1 MVSAQR
7 LLGCATGCAAH
18 LAPLRPCRG
27 DMRAAPRGARPGV
40 ACAAHKITL
49 LPGDGIGPEIAD
61 VAVRLLRAAG
71 EREGEEFEVRE
82 ELIGGAAVDAMGRPL
97 PDETLRA
104 CRESDAVLLAAI
116 GGCARCGGA
125 AAARAPGAPRRAGA
139 RGRAGT
145 SGTRWRRS

>member
-7 LLGCATGCAAH
+7 LLGRATGCAAH
-18 LAPLRPCRG
+18 LAPLRPRRG
-27 DMRAAPRGARPGV
+27 DARAAPRAARPAV
-40 ACAAHKITL
+40 ACAAHKVTL

-71 EREGEEFEVRE
+71 EREGETFEVRE
-82 ELIGGAAVDAMGRPL
+82 ALIGGAAVDATGRPL

-116 GGCARCGGA
+116 GGCARCAGA
-125 AAARAPGAPRRAGA
+125 ATARSHAAPQRAGTH
-139 RGRAGT
+139 GRAGT